1 MKIKKY
7 NEINEQMKIKYG
19 YIDELDEDDKIT
31 DIVHNDYGTLYY
43 QNKRYQIWLQ
53 LEESDIAIYFC
64 NVYGDVSDIE
74 DLLSTKI
81 IMYNEKEFDILVTEY
96 KDLVKNLKE
105 LFKEHSYN
113 IKKKIITKI
122 KAKSFNL

>member
-7 NEINEQMKIKYG
+7 NEINEQIKIKYG

-31 DIVHNDYGTLYY
+31 DIIHNDYGILYY

-53 LEESDIAIYFC
+53 LEDSNIDVYLC

-96 KDLVKNLKE
+96 KDLIKNLKE
-105 LFKEHSYN
+105 LFKENTYN
-113 IKKKIITKI
+113 VKKKIIKKI